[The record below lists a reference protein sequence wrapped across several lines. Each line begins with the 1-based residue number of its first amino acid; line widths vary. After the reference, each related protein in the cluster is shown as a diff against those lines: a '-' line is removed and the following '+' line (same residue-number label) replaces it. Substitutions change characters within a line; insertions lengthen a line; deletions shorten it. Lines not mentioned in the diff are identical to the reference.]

1 MYVHRCT
8 NFMFCFLRNHTTSS
22 DNRLQSS
29 PTLAGKAET
38 MHQQHQ
44 QHFVPPSPTSSV
56 TKRYAIM
63 SPAVSHTQWTVFE
76 QFVMY
81 APTVPLKKLCDLVYL
96 QTCQI
101 EDIEPCLR
109 FGPRSRLPTKKMIE
123 YLLQQSCFIQH
134 LDIDGSSTHDTTQ
147 TPLNAP
153 AASSLWERL
162 SGKKPSNDSPIHCAA
177 CGQLNDT
184 RQAYY
189 QFKMDENDD
198 WRPMD
203 QQCRSRLVAV
213 CEFFVFIR
221 NIHLQLYT
229 HRTVDDLY
237 WENIRLRLQM
247 FHSR

>member
-1 MYVHRCT
+1 M
-8 NFMFCFLRNHTTSS
+8 
-22 DNRLQSS
+22 
-29 PTLAGKAET
+29 
-38 MHQQHQ
+38 
-44 QHFVPPSPTSSV
+44 
-56 TKRYAIM
+56 TKRYGTM

-76 QFVMY
+76 QFVMH
-81 APTVPLKKLCDLVYL
+81 APTVPLKKLCGLLYL

-109 FGPRSRLPTKKMIE
+109 FGPRSRLSTKKMIE

-134 LDIDGSSTHDTTQ
+134 LDIDGVSTQHTTL
-147 TPLNAP
+147 TPLNTASTP
-153 AASSLWERL
+153 AAASSLWERL
-162 SGKKPSNDSPIHCAA
+162 HGKKPSSSIDSATHCAA
-177 CGQLNDT
+177 CGQSNDT

-189 QFKMDENDD
+189 QFKMDETDD